1 MVLRV
6 ISNQRST
13 KFAMSLVELLIVVGV
28 IAIVA
33 TIAIPTI
40 GRLRESAVRAAAMQ
54 NAKNIQTMSAALDAL
69 GVAHVIPDS
78 MGGVAA
84 TARLLREGVIVPE
97 GPMAGEKFILS
108 GMPDS
113 EIDEVSEYLYVQY
126 GRKELMLVYRD
137 PQNSSTDSLLQ
148 LPNQLL
154 CRMAPPVGHFYLQ
167 RVSKIRSLRN
177 GATMGVAFIR

>member
-1 MVLRV
+1 
-6 ISNQRST
+6 
-13 KFAMSLVELLIVVGV
+13 MSLVELLIVVGV
-28 IAIVA
+28 IAVVA

-40 GRLRESAVRAAAMQ
+40 ASLRESAKRAAAMQ
-54 NAKNIQTMSAALDAL
+54 NAKNIQSMSAALDAL

-84 TARLLREGVIVPE
+84 TARLLREGVRVPE

-113 EIDEVSEYLYVQY
+113 EIEEVSEYLYVQY

-137 PQNSSTDSLLQ
+137 PQRASTDSLLL
-148 LPNQLL
+148 LPHQLL
-154 CRMAPPVGHFYLQ
+154 CRMSVPVRHFCLQ
-167 RVSKIRSLRN
+167 SVAKTRALRN
-177 GATMGVAFIR
+177 GATIAMAFIR